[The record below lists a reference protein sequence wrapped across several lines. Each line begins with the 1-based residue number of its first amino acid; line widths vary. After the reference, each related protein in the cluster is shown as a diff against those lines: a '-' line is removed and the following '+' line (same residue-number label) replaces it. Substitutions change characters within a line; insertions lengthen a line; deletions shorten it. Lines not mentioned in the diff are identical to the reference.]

1 MPKLPIANL
10 SVGQVVQSEVY
21 DRNGRLLIPKDTIL
35 KENHL
40 KALRTWGIQAV
51 VVTGDA
57 STMDSPTEN
66 LVVSEKN
73 QDKIEKDLAKRF
85 SQTDLQHPFMQE
97 LYKICY
103 ERALIRASR
112 TGAKS

>member
-10 SVGQVVQSEVY
+10 SAGQVVQSDVY
-21 DRNGRLLIPKDTIL
+21 DRNGRMLIPKDTIL
-35 KENHL
+35 KDSHL

-51 VVTGDA
+51 VVNGDVN
-57 STMDSPTEN
+57 TDSPSQDF
-66 LVVSEKN
+66 VVSEKS

-85 SQTDLQHPFMQE
+85 SQTELQHPFIQE

-103 ERALIRASR
+103 ERALIKASR
-112 TGAKS
+112 AGGKS